1 MTVGAAAK
9 RAGTSCLP
17 LHSTVMANVKRVR
30 TAPTIGAA
38 KSLEAIVSGIKNIRI
53 DCANGERDLCAA
65 IGGLSIENEVVTL
78 GRKGFDE
85 LIGLLH
91 EFPRQRINKVPGTA
105 LYWLKKVLDN
115 HRELRADP
123 KAWASA
129 LRVASWIIESCHLP
143 PYVFVDSL
151 VQQVCKA
158 LQPNMEESVRIQAI
172 WMLDC
177 AMKRS
182 SDEPLRF
189 LCKVLRDR
197 REWDTSFLCYT
208 LNLLRNEI
216 LTPTQWVRA
225 SDALLKVLR
234 KHRGVNVRIAGHLIH
249 YYSPANKEKGHYT
262 KKEKVTEWVRA
273 VAEAVQGRLDEPA
286 LVQAVAKA
294 VANLCEKHPEAAG
307 VAVPLFDSALD
318 VDCPSS
324 ALVRQLVG
332 LAAKGHLKNVS
343 NVLRMVAELEL
354 LGDIDEQYQSQI
366 AAL

>member
-1 MTVGAAAK
+1 MARVK
-9 RAGTSCLP
+9 RA
-17 LHSTVMANVKRVR
+17 R
-30 TAPTIGAA
+30 TAPVTEE
-38 KSLEAIVSGIKNIRI
+38 KSLEAIVSGIENIRI
-53 DCANGERDLCAA
+53 DCANGDRDLCAA

-105 LYWLKKVLDN
+105 LYWLQKVLDN

-123 KAWASA
+123 SAWASA
-129 LRVASWIIESCHLP
+129 LRVASWIIESCHL
-143 PYVFVDSL
+143 VVVDSL

-158 LQPNMEESVRIQAI
+158 LQPNMDESVRIQAI

-189 LCKVLRDR
+189 LCKVLQDR

-249 YYSPANKEKGHYT
+249 YYSPANKEKVHYT

-307 VAVPLFDSALD
+307 VAVTLFDSALD

-343 NVLRMVAELEL
+343 DVLRMVAELEL

-366 AAL
+366 EAL